1 MISKNKRGMEKIV
14 SIYWFAILIIVAGGI
29 IYMVSIFYGDPYDV
43 RAIESGILT
52 DNIAECLSENGKL
65 KYPLD
70 DSLKGN
76 FASLCH
82 LNLKT
87 NEERQEY
94 YLEIS
99 FYDFKTNQKLP
110 LEIGEGN
117 INLKKSN
124 ALSRYVFFNSESFYA
139 IDSEGKGIITK
150 VDISI
155 NKDEENVK

>member
-70 DSLKGN
+70 DNLKGN
-76 FASLCH
+76 FASMCLLI
-82 LNLKT
+82 LNL
-87 NEERQEY
+87 
-94 YLEIS
+94 
-99 FYDFKTNQKLP
+99 FMP
-110 LEIGEGN
+110 LTAKAKELLRRWI
-117 INLKKSN
+117 
-124 ALSRYVFFNSESFYA
+124 YP
-139 IDSEGKGIITK
+139 
-150 VDISI
+150 
-155 NKDEENVK
+155 